1 MVCKNCGK
9 IVVEPQIGVNFGRKI
24 VLWLGWGIHSK
35 ANWVGVIIL
44 EKIVLW
50 LRLWSYQMIILCCGC
65 SCGLFLEKNW
75 VVVGVV
81 VSYCTKIGLMLLLGC
96 VIQSNCGC
104 GCSLQVDCVVVVVD
118 HFSF

>member
-1 MVCKNCGK
+1 
-9 IVVEPQIGVNFGRKI
+9 
-24 VLWLGWGIHSK
+24 
-35 ANWVGVIIL
+35 
-44 EKIVLW
+44 
-50 LRLWSYQMIILCCGC
+50 MIILCCGC

-104 GCSLQVDCVVVVVD
+104 GCSLQVDCVVVVVVVD
-118 HFSF
+118 HFSFCTSLILTPEPKDYTIELKTLSSSTGSTGT